1 MAHMEK
7 NDKIKFLFKKSFLKN
22 SIHKL
27 YCAVGLSVWGQ
38 ISDVPGSGL
47 GSTDLSLTT
56 AVS

>member
-1 MAHMEK
+1 MEK

-27 YCAVGLSVWGQ
+27 HCAVGLSVWGQ

-47 GSTDLSLTT
+47 GSTDLTLTT